1 MLHLLISKYLNA
13 IIKLDNFIL
22 QKKGFFMNLNIEKDI
37 ELQMIKQVDRIMLIL
52 YPKNN
57 KSDKIYGNVPLV
69 IECNTGIS
77 NSDIILKILN
87 MVYNKNIIWR

>member
-1 MLHLLISKYLNA
+1 
-13 IIKLDNFIL
+13 
-22 QKKGFFMNLNIEKDI
+22 MNLNIEKDV

-87 MVYNKNIIWR
+87 NLKASLHSLFKSFSLAIYNLFN